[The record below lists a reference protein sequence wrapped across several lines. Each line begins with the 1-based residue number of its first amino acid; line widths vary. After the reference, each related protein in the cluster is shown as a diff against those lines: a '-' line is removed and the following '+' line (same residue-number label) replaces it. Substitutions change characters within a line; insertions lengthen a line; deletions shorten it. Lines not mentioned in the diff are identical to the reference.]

1 MNFVTL
7 RSSLMASH
15 IPWDAKWGWA
25 GVSTLADA
33 ASQSYQ
39 APSWNASHREK
50 CHDRGYFVRRERH
63 GSVISLSRGR
73 FIRLAG
79 RRELF
84 HDKPEG
90 DCFMP
95 VDSDNVLEH
104 LQTPALIVT
113 RGQVRFANSAAKS
126 LLGAHI
132 VGQDVR
138 IAIRDPKGV
147 AAILSEEGGSARVS
161 GLSTGG
167 SVWEVDCR
175 VLSPVERLVSLYDL
189 SERVSVAKSHA
200 DFVANASHELR
211 TPLANVLGYVETLM
225 NPKAGGD
232 ESVRMRFLEIIR
244 HEAQRMQ
251 ALILDLMSLSRIEAV
266 KHEVPVAQVDVVS
279 LAREIVGEF
288 RASGEVTVNAN
299 CESAQIAGD
308 RGQLG
313 QVLRNLIDNAL
324 KYGKP
329 GGPVMVSIEA
339 ASTGWVLVAVK
350 DEGEGIPP
358 EHLPRVTER
367 FYRADTSRS
376 RAAGG
381 TGLGLSIVKHIIE
394 RHRGRFDVDSRPG
407 AGTTASIML
416 PLRERKNGE
425 TLS

>member
-1 MNFVTL
+1 
-7 RSSLMASH
+7 MAVE
-15 IPWDAKWGWA
+15 
-25 GVSTLADA
+25 GVNL
-33 ASQSYQ
+33 
-39 APSWNASHREK
+39 
-50 CHDRGYFVRRERH
+50 
-63 GSVISLSRGR
+63 
-73 FIRLAG
+73 
-79 RRELF
+79 
-84 HDKPEG
+84 
-90 DCFMP
+90 
-95 VDSDNVLEH
+95 LEH
-104 LQTPALIVT
+104 LQTPALVVV

-126 LLGAHI
+126 LLGGHI

-138 IAIRDPKGV
+138 IAIRYPKAV
-147 AAILSEEGGSARVS
+147 AAILGEKGGTAQVS

-175 VLSPVERLVSLYDL
+175 VLGPGERLVSLYDL

-232 ESVRMRFLEIIR
+232 ENVRKRFLETIR

-251 ALILDLMSLSRIEAV
+251 ALISDLMSLSRIEAV
-266 KHEVPVAQVDVVS
+266 KHEVPADKVEVVS
-279 LAREIVGEF
+279 LAREIAGEF
-288 RASGEVTVNAN
+288 RLNAAVTVNAN
-299 CESAQIAGD
+299 CDRADIAGD
-308 RGQLG
+308 RVQIG

-329 GGPVMVSIEA
+329 GGPVELTIEA
-339 ASTGWVLVAVK
+339 AATGWVLVTVR
-350 DEGEGIPP
+350 DEGDGIPP

-394 RHRGRFDVDSRPG
+394 RHRGRFDIDSRPG
-407 AGTTASIML
+407 AGTTASMML
-416 PLRERKNGE
+416 PLRERE
-425 TLS
+425 EAE

>member
-1 MNFVTL
+1 
-7 RSSLMASH
+7 MAVE
-15 IPWDAKWGWA
+15 
-25 GVSTLADA
+25 GVSL
-33 ASQSYQ
+33 
-39 APSWNASHREK
+39 
-50 CHDRGYFVRRERH
+50 
-63 GSVISLSRGR
+63 
-73 FIRLAG
+73 
-79 RRELF
+79 
-84 HDKPEG
+84 
-90 DCFMP
+90 
-95 VDSDNVLEH
+95 LEH
-104 LQTPALIVT
+104 LQTPALVVS
-113 RGQVRFANSAAKS
+113 RSQVRFANSAAKS

-138 IAIRDPKGV
+138 IAIRDPKAV
-147 AAILSEEGGSARVS
+147 AAILGENGGTAKVT

-175 VLSPVERLVSLYDL
+175 VLSPHERLVSLYDL

-232 ESVRMRFLEIIR
+232 EPTRMRFLETIR

-251 ALILDLMSLSRIEAV
+251 ALIFDLMSLSRIEAL
-266 KHEVPVAQVDVVS
+266 KHEAPAGQVDVVA
-279 LAREIVGEF
+279 LAQEIAGEF
-288 RASGEVTVNAN
+288 RTGAAVAVNAN
-299 CESAQIAGD
+299 CEAAVVAGD
-308 RGQLG
+308 RGQIG

-329 GGPVMVSIEA
+329 GGPVEVTIEA
-339 ASTGWVLVAVK
+339 ADTGWVLVIVR

-381 TGLGLSIVKHIIE
+381 TGLGLSIVKHIVE
-394 RHRGRFDVDSRPG
+394 RHRGRFDIDSRPG
-407 AGTTASIML
+407 AGTTAAMML
-416 PLRERKNGE
+416 PLREVEAAAKGE
-425 TLS
+425 DISEKR

>member
-1 MNFVTL
+1 M
-7 RSSLMASH
+7 
-15 IPWDAKWGWA
+15 A
-25 GVSTLADA
+25 GVISFRVSVTPL
-33 ASQSYQ
+33 SYQ
-39 APSWNASHREK
+39 CLRAGL
-50 CHDRGYFVRRERH
+50 CG
-63 GSVISLSRGR
+63 
-73 FIRLAG
+73 LAG
-79 RRELF
+79 RHELF
-84 HDKPEG
+84 HEKPEG
-90 DCFMP
+90 DCFMA
-95 VDSDNVLEH
+95 VDGDNLLEH

-126 LLGAHI
+126 LLGVHI

-175 VLSPVERLVSLYDL
+175 VIGPGERLVSLYDL

-225 NPKAGGD
+225 NPRAGGD
-232 ESVRMRFLEIIR
+232 ESVRMRFLETIR

-266 KHEVPVAQVDVVS
+266 KHEVPVGQVDVVS

-288 RASGEVTVNAN
+288 RTSGEVTVNAN
-299 CESAQIAGD
+299 CETAVIAGD

-329 GGPVMVSIEA
+329 GGPVAVSIEA
-339 ASTGWVLVAVK
+339 ASTGWVLVCVT

-394 RHRGRFDVDSRPG
+394 RHRGRFDIDSRPG
-407 AGTTASIML
+407 AGTTASMML
-416 PLRERKNGE
+416 PLREGE
-425 TLS
+425 ALV